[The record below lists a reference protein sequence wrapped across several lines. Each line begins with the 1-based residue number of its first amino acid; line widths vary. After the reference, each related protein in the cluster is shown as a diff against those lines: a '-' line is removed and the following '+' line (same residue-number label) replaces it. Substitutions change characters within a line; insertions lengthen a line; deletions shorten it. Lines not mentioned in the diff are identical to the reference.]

1 LVDKKIISKV
11 PINSNSR
18 KEVPKMAKGC
28 GKKTKET
35 EKKKK

>member
-1 LVDKKIISKV
+1 MIAKV
-11 PINSNSR
+11 PINNESR

-28 GKKTKET
+28 NKKTKET